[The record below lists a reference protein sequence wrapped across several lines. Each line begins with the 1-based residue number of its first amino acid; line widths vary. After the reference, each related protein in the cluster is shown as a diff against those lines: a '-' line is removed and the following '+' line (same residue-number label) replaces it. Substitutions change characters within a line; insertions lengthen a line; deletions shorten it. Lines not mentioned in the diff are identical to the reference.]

1 MELLSPAGHWEAMV
15 AAVQSGAGAVYM
27 GFGDFNARRG
37 AKNFTPE
44 EFQRAVDYCHLR
56 GVKVYLTLNTLLT
69 DRELPAAEETPSYMQ
84 KVAAMVDGRMNEILQ
99 STHVSRTDAAVLAA
113 VNIADEYLK
122 SQGTAE
128 NLRAQLKGYLDD
140 ATKAKNEASELKRE
154 VFRLQ
159 QQLEKASK

>member
-1 MELLSPAGHWEAMV
+1 MENRITVSICGEEYTFTAEESPA
-15 AAVQSGAGAVYM
+15 
-27 GFGDFNARRG
+27 
-37 AKNFTPE
+37 
-44 EFQRAVDYCHLR
+44 
-56 GVKVYLTLNTLLT
+56 
-69 DRELPAAEETPSYMQ
+69 YMQ
-84 KVAAMVDGRMNEILQ
+84 KVAAMVDSKMAEVLAGGK
-99 STHVSRTDAAVLAA
+99 VSRTDAAVLAA